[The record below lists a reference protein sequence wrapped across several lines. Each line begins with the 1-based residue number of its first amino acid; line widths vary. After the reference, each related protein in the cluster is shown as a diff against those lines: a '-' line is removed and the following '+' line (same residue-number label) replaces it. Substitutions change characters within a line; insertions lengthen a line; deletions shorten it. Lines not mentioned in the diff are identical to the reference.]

1 MAVSTRTSNL
11 RKIMQD
17 TSLAVSPVVAPPV
30 ELAAAT
36 GVVPQRT
43 LTERLNENKALI
55 TALAPQVQAHHLMVV
70 EGHSYVKVA
79 GGIALA
85 EALGYAISVGSVSL
99 DKESDEHPIYISTAT
114 LTDRTTG
121 TVIAT
126 AEGYLGLDEKRWKFA
141 ALYAR
146 RSMCQTRAVAKLCR
160 VNFGAMYVML
170 GATSD
175 TPAEEIPERNSEQ
188 QPAYSAPRQAL
199 PAARPTAA
207 APRPAQQR
215 NDNGFN
221 PMEAESVTP
230 ILVKVL
236 KTGETDRGKWIL
248 YGVDFREGFS
258 ATTFS
263 TTIADKI
270 ATVARDNDRVHG
282 SFKQGRNGGWE
293 LVDFRVIA
301 NVADTNYSEEIPF

>member
-1 MAVSTRTSNL
+1 
-11 RKIMQD
+11 
-17 TSLAVSPVVAPPV
+17 
-30 ELAAAT
+30 
-36 GVVPQRT
+36 
-43 LTERLNENKALI
+43 
-55 TALAPQVQAHHLMVV
+55 
-70 EGHSYVKVA
+70 
-79 GGIALA
+79 
-85 EALGYAISVGSVSL
+85 
-99 DKESDEHPIYISTAT
+99 
-114 LTDRTTG
+114 
-121 TVIAT
+121 
-126 AEGYLGLDEKRWKFA
+126 
-141 ALYAR
+141 
-146 RSMCQTRAVAKLCR
+146 
-160 VNFGAMYVML
+160 MYVML

-199 PAARPTAA
+199 PAARPTAP
-207 APRPAQQR
+207 APRPPQR

-282 SFKQGRNGGWE
+282 SFKQGRNNGWE
-293 LVDFRVIA
+293 LLDFRVIA
-301 NVADTNYSEEIPF
+301 NSGNDTNYSEEIPF

>member
-30 ELAAAT
+30 EVAAAT

-43 LTERLNENKALI
+43 LTERLTENKALI

-99 DKESDEHPIYISTAT
+99 DKESDEFPIYISTAT

-126 AEGYLGLDEKRWKFA
+126 AEGYLGLDERRWKSA

-188 QPAYSAPRQAL
+188 PAYSAPRQAL
-199 PAARPTAA
+199 PAARPTPP
-207 APRPAQQR
+207 APRPTQQR

-221 PMEAESVTP
+221 PMDADSVTP
-230 ILVKVL
+230 TLVKVL
-236 KTGETDRGKWIL
+236 KTGESDRGKWIL

-263 TTIADKI
+263 QTIADKI
-270 ATVARDNDRVHG
+270 ATVARDGDRVHG